1 MFCVSSEKVS
11 GIRNSIILLCF
22 ELLVWKRGRR
32 VLTALDA
39 SDCEKTHYELF
50 CFVSAVCMVV
60 FGVMRKLPMGL
71 ALLMYSVC
79 MVAVTVATTTIFS
92 KTTRVK
98 FENEDLYL
106 SVMPSGG
113 LRDLHFGSVSFLR
126 ATILVMLAKMSSFV
140 PENARFL
147 SDAVF
152 WAYFCFFGAEYLL
165 FFIFKASGGKKVK
178 LPAKTA
184 RLNW

>member
-22 ELLVWKRGRR
+22 ELLVLKRGRR

-39 SDCEKTHYELF
+39 SDCEKTHYEFF

-60 FGVMRKLPMGL
+60 FGVMRKLPLGL

-79 MVAVTVATTTIFS
+79 MVVVTVAATTIFS
-92 KTTRVK
+92 KTNRVEFGK
-98 FENEDLYL
+98 EDLYV
-106 SVMPSGG
+106 SVMPSAG
-113 LRDLHFGSVSFLR
+113 LRDLHSGSVLFLR
-126 ATILVMLAKMSSFV
+126 ATILVMLGKMSAFL

-147 SDAVF
+147 SDVVY
-152 WAYFCFFGAEYLL
+152 WAYFFFVCVECFL
-165 FFIFKASGGKKVK
+165 FFMFKVSGGKKVK
-178 LPAKTA
+178 LSAKTP
-184 RLNW
+184 